1 MSVKKRHTT
10 VTRLLHV
17 WMNLDLI
24 HASASLGTLEMD
36 ITVAIQRRDRALKSG
51 ITSAQSAGSMS
62 LIQMER
68 EVWHLLLCT
77 VTWLT
82 RRLLTWQS
90 SVTTVKAGSWW
101 EVVKSRGVT
110 RVTFITQ
117 ELICLSWPDLP
128 EFLRTV
134 NSLSSMSVM
143 APVFGWIV
151 QLDGGCHAI
160 LLRWLTGAEHHLAVL
175 NAHAGWPTLV
185 QSPVKNV
192 TVIKM
197 TSTGVKTVV
206 SSLTRQ
212 SYQWNSSGLVI
223 LVIRERKAT
232 TLWGNWSAMV

>member
-17 WMNLDLI
+17 WMNLGLT

-36 ITVAIQRRDRALKSG
+36 ITVAIQRRDPALKSRVP
-51 ITSAQSAGSMS
+51 SAQSAGSMS
-62 LIQMER
+62 LIQMVR

-82 RRLLTWQS
+82 RRVLALLL

-101 EVVKSRGVT
+101 EVVKRRGVT
-110 RVTFITQ
+110 HVTFITQ
-117 ELICLSWPDLP
+117 ELICLSWLVLP

-143 APVFGWIV
+143 APVFGLTI

-160 LLRWLTGAEHHLAVL
+160 LLRWLTGAEHHLAVVS
-175 NAHAGWPTLV
+175 AHAGWPTHV
-185 QSPVKNV
+185 PIPDIV
-192 TVIKM
+192 VIVIRM
-197 TSTGVKTVV
+197 TITGVNTVV
-206 SSLTRQ
+206 SSLTSQ
-212 SYQWNSSGLVI
+212 SSQ
-223 LVIRERKAT
+223 
-232 TLWGNWSAMV
+232 

>member
-17 WMNLDLI
+17 SMNLDLI
-24 HASASLGTLEMD
+24 HVSASLGMLEMD
-36 ITVAIQRRDRALKSG
+36 ITVAIQRWDPALKSG

-62 LIQMER
+62 LIQMVR

-77 VTWLT
+77 VTWPT
-82 RRLLTWQS
+82 RRVLAWQS
-90 SVTTVKAGSWW
+90 SVTIVKAERGW
-101 EVVKSRGVT
+101 VAVKVQGVT

-117 ELICLSWPDLP
+117 ELNCLSWRDLP

-134 NSLSSMSVM
+134 NSLSSMSVIT
-143 APVFGWIV
+143 PVFGWII

-175 NAHAGWPTLV
+175 SAHAGWPTHV
-185 QSPVKNV
+185 QAEDV
-192 TVIKM
+192 VIVIRM
-197 TSTGVKTVV
+197 TITGVRTVV

-212 SYQWNSSGLVI
+212 SSQ
-223 LVIRERKAT
+223 
-232 TLWGNWSAMV
+232 

>member
-17 WMNLDLI
+17 SMNLDLI
-24 HASASLGTLEMD
+24 HVSASLGMLEMD
-36 ITVAIQRRDRALKSG
+36 ITVAIQRWDPALKSG

-62 LIQMER
+62 LIQMVR

-77 VTWLT
+77 VTWPT
-82 RRLLTWQS
+82 RRVLAWQS
-90 SVTTVKAGSWW
+90 SVTIVKAERGW
-101 EVVKSRGVT
+101 VAVKVQGVT

-117 ELICLSWPDLP
+117 ELNCLSWRDLP

-143 APVFGWIV
+143 APVFGLTI

-160 LLRWLTGAEHHLAVL
+160 LLTWLTGAEHHLAVL
-175 NAHAGWPTLV
+175 SAHAGWPTHV
-185 QSPVKNV
+185 QAEDV
-192 TVIKM
+192 VIVIRM
-197 TSTGVKTVV
+197 TITGVRTVV

-212 SYQWNSSGLVI
+212 SSQ
-223 LVIRERKAT
+223 
-232 TLWGNWSAMV
+232 

>member
-1 MSVKKRHTT
+1 MSVIKRHTT

-17 WMNLDLI
+17 SMNLDLI
-24 HASASLGTLEMD
+24 HVSASLGMLEMD
-36 ITVAIQRRDRALKSG
+36 ITVAIQRWDPALKSG

-62 LIQMER
+62 LIQMVR

-77 VTWLT
+77 VTWPT
-82 RRLLTWQS
+82 RRVLAWQS
-90 SVTTVKAGSWW
+90 SVTIVKAERGW
-101 EVVKSRGVT
+101 VAVKVQAVT

-117 ELICLSWPDLP
+117 ELNCLSWRDLP

-143 APVFGWIV
+143 TPVFGWII

-175 NAHAGWPTLV
+175 SAHAGWPTHV
-185 QSPVKNV
+185 QAEDV
-192 TVIKM
+192 VIVIRM
-197 TSTGVKTVV
+197 TITGVRTVV

-212 SYQWNSSGLVI
+212 SSQ
-223 LVIRERKAT
+223 
-232 TLWGNWSAMV
+232 

>member
-24 HASASLGTLEMD
+24 HASASLATLEMD
-36 ITVAIQRRDRALKSG
+36 ITVAIQRGDPALKSG
-51 ITSAQSAGSMS
+51 ITSAQSAGTMS
-62 LIQMER
+62 LIQMVR

-82 RRLLTWQS
+82 RGVLALLL

-101 EVVKSRGVT
+101 EVVKRRGVT
-110 RVTFITQ
+110 HVTFITQ
-117 ELICLSWPDLP
+117 ELIRLSWRVSP

-143 APVFGWIV
+143 APVFGLTIHM
-151 QLDGGCHAI
+151 DGGCHVI
-160 LLRWLTGAEHHLAVL
+160 LLRWRTGAEHHLAVVS
-175 NAHAGWPTLV
+175 AHAGWPTHV
-185 QSPVKNV
+185 STPEIV
-192 TVIKM
+192 VIVIRM
-197 TSTGVKTVV
+197 TITGVKTVV

-212 SYQWNSSGLVI
+212 SCQ
-223 LVIRERKAT
+223 
-232 TLWGNWSAMV
+232 